1 MEQNTWEK
9 RENLENA
16 KKALKKFKGQM
27 NAEVRRQERIE
38 MVEER
43 EFRRRELLGRYT
55 AKLLYE
61 WDDRRFEKVG
71 KKLAKV
77 EVSFSRGETL
87 KRG

>member
-61 WDDRRFEKVG
+61 WDDRRFEKEYLR
-71 KKLAKV
+71 KL
-77 EVSFSRGETL
+77 ERNWQ
-87 KRG
+87 R

>member
-1 MEQNTWEK
+1 MEQNAWEK

-43 EFRRRELLGRYT
+43 EFRRRELPGRYT

-61 WDDRRFEKVG
+61 WDDRRFEKEYLR
-71 KKLAKV
+71 KL
-77 EVSFSRGETL
+77 ERN
-87 KRG
+87 

>member
-9 RENLENA
+9 RENLENT

-55 AKLLYE
+55 AKLLFE
-61 WDDRRFEKVG
+61 WDDRRFEKEYLR
-71 KKLAKV
+71 KL
-77 EVSFSRGETL
+77 ERNWQ
-87 KRG
+87 R